1 MPFTIS
7 HAAAVLPLHL
17 WSKARLPLAALMI
30 GSMAPDFAYFMP
42 GDPGRIVTHS
52 VAGLFRYCL
61 PASFVVWLLF
71 VRVLE
76 QPTIVL
82 LPESWRSRFARSNRQ
97 FTLANL
103 ALVCGAIVLGGLTHL
118 VWDSFTH
125 RGTAVVHA
133 FPVLRSVAFEVD
145 GHRVRWFAVLQL
157 LSSVFG
163 LVVLAI
169 WALRQPERA
178 SSESFPTVSHAI
190 RVGAALLVVASTVA
204 AAVTSYMLH
213 ADYPLQARAFF
224 LAIGGMT
231 GGALAWLAIALA
243 MHWRMRKAL
252 TAPSSRA

>member
-7 HAAAVLPLHL
+7 HAAAALPLHR

-30 GSMAPDFAYFMP
+30 GSMAPDFSYFMP

-52 VAGLFRYCL
+52 IAGLFQYCL

-71 VRVLE
+71 VWVLE
-76 QPTIVL
+76 RPTIAL
-82 LPESWRSRFARSNRQ
+82 LPDSWRSRFARSSRQ
-97 FTLANL
+97 LTLANL
-103 ALVCGAIVLGGLTHL
+103 ALVCGAILLGGLTHL

-125 RGTAVVHA
+125 RGTAVTHA
-133 FPVLRSVAFEVD
+133 IPALHGVAFVID

-163 LVVLAI
+163 LVVLAL
-169 WALRQPERA
+169 WALMQRGGAAP
-178 SSESFPTVSHAI
+178 ESFPPVSHAL
-190 RVGAALLVVASTVA
+190 RLAAALLVVGGTTVGA
-204 AAVTSYMLH
+204 ATGYLLH
-213 ADYPLQARAFF
+213 AELSLQARAFF

-243 MHWRMRKAL
+243 MHWRMRKAA